1 KLPEKLSMEMSGI
14 LNWAIEGCLKWQSE
28 GLGMPKAIQD
38 ATSHYKEE
46 MDILEPFLID
56 KCFLH
61 PQARIE
67 AKELYN
73 EYSRWC
79 NDEGEISLKNRTFYR
94 LLENKNIYKKRGT
107 KNKLFLYGVGLQK
120 ESYKYLQPEVTNS
133 VNENEPKKSLVTR
146 FK

>member
-1 KLPEKLSMEMSGI
+1 
-14 LNWAIEGCLKWQSE
+14 
-28 GLGMPKAIQD
+28 
-38 ATSHYKEE
+38 
-46 MDILEPFLID
+46 
-56 KCFLH
+56 
-61 PQARIE
+61 
-67 AKELYN
+67 YN

-133 VNENEPKKSLVTR
+133 VNENEPKKSLVTL
-146 FK
+146 FKMT